1 MAPAMSHLW
10 QYPISRRLIEFDPK
24 KTSYK
29 KINLSFSLQVSA
41 SDVDALYEVYK
52 KDFLMFGYSA
62 QVYKDI
68 ALKAES
74 NVA

>member
-1 MAPAMSHLW
+1 MAQAMFHLW
-10 QYPISRRLIEFDPK
+10 RSPISRRLIEFDPK
-24 KTSYK
+24 NKLPK
-29 KINLSFSLQVSA
+29 NLTQNLSLQVSA
-41 SDVDALYEVYK
+41 TDVDALYEVYK